1 MFIRWALTYTWTAS
15 STVLLVQSSN
25 QPILGPPAPPGA
37 PDAGREL
44 MLFLGH
50 IGVFSILVF
59 LFWWSLRLTVS
70 RERSLLMA
78 TGFALAFGIVTEL
91 VQVYSINRSAS
102 VVDLLT
108 NVMVTI
114 VTAGVI
120 ATRHSSLSVDK
131 SPA

>member
-1 MFIRWALTYTWTAS
+1 
-15 STVLLVQSSN
+15 
-25 QPILGPPAPPGA
+25 
-37 PDAGREL
+37 

-50 IGVFSILVF
+50 VGVFSILVF

-70 RERSLLMA
+70 RKRSLLMA
-78 TGFALAFGIVTEL
+78 TCFALAFGLVTEL

-120 ATRHSSLSVDK
+120 GIRHSLLSL
-131 SPA
+131 